1 MFINSSDDDS
11 FCQMKTFEQVK
22 LGIMV
27 DGKWTELEGKVFP
40 ATTEKDV
47 RRVIQSFTDNLLE
60 TISKLK

>member
-1 MFINSSDDDS
+1 
-11 FCQMKTFEQVK
+11 MKTFEQVK

-40 ATTEKDV
+40 DTTEKDV
-47 RRVIQSFTDNLLE
+47 RRVIKSFTDNLLE